1 MNGGGGGGQDG
12 FGLCNMVTM
21 QQDPSSNQFNM
32 FCWPRVTEYSS
43 LFTNFFC
50 NTATIDRYLLVHH
63 FKASTELIF

>member
-1 MNGGGGGGQDG
+1 MNGGAGRVWTS
-12 FGLCNMVTM
+12 LVCHMVTM